1 MIEGENENANRAKA
15 ATPREH
21 PSPDE
26 DAAGRPRPRFRTLY
40 ALFAS
45 GAIRSFRI
53 YKKDGYVITVYDP

>member
-1 MIEGENENANRAKA
+1 MTEGENENANRARA
-15 ATPREH
+15 ATPRQY

-26 DAAGRPRPRFRTLY
+26 DGERKPRFRTFY

-53 YKKDGYVITVYDP
+53 YKKDGYIITVYDP